1 MMHKLMLWRPSA
13 VPHGVGR
20 MGAAACVCLIL
31 VTAACSGANADVEK
45 AQIAVRANP
54 DLELIAT
61 DDRQGV
67 LTVGVKSSGQTITVE
82 VRDVLSGTAFRN
94 LATASAESRRT
105 DQAAVATG
113 ELEFGGRGEY
123 RRPQLAVGATGP
135 LSFLSSH
142 YWMDCAAPYRSQNG
156 PGALVTEGNGRRPP
170 ESEFGECALELSNAG
185 SGEATPGWRMFPPVL
200 GLTPP
205 RSTAASTGGCTPAM

>member
-135 LSFLSSH
+135 LSFLSSTGIFNDDR
-142 YWMDCAAPYRSQNG
+142 YFDLFVEYAKAG
-156 PGALVTEGNGRRPP
+156 P
-170 ESEFGECALELSNAG
+170 ESVLIQITVHNRGP
-185 SGEATPGWRMFPPVL
+185 EAAKLRVL
-200 GLTPP
+200 PTLWFRNTW
-205 RSTAASTGGCTPAM
+205 S